1 MGLRRWFSSLLRR
14 RSGKAGGNV
23 VPLPAVQG
31 AGVSAGTQSGPRLV
45 AYPLAVGE
53 RGPMAAALA
62 RAQLPVDDVDDP
74 GRLFWRFDTVDDM
87 PVGFGGIEICADA
100 ALLHSIVTLPPVR
113 TRGIG
118 SAIVQVLE
126 AEAALQ
132 GCRHCYLLTMPG
144 DGFFERLG
152 YARCDPAAVPKGIRD
167 TRLFAARAASAVVMA
182 KRL

>member
-14 RSGKAGGNV
+14 RSGKAGGDV
-23 VPLPAVQG
+23 VPLPAARV
-31 AGVSAGTQSGPRLV
+31 AGGPARAQSGPRLV
-45 AYPLAVGE
+45 AHPLAVGE

-62 RAQLPVDDVDDP
+62 KAQLPADDVDDP
-74 GRLFWRFDTVDDM
+74 GRLFWRFDTIDDM
-87 PVGFGGIEICADA
+87 PVGFGGIEICGDA
-100 ALLHSIVTLPPVR
+100 ALLRSIMTLPPVR

-118 SAIVQVLE
+118 GAIVQALE

-132 GCRHCYLLTMPG
+132 GCRHCYLLTMSGP
-144 DGFFERLG
+144 GFFERLG

-167 TRLFAARAASAVVMA
+167 TRLFAARAASVIVMA